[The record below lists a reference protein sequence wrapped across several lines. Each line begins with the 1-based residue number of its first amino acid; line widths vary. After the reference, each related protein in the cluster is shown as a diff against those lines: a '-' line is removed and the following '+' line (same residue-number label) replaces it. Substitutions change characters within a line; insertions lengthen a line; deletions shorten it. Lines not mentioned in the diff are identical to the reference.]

1 MTSSS
6 FFSFPRRKTEPAEGS
21 AGAAPPAPLDSGARP
36 AALPYHA
43 AHSATQPLRALLG
56 ELSHHDS
63 LLWRRAIRAGVAHG
77 PDALVRFGPP
87 VFGLVVGAL
96 LKQHRET
103 VRRNLRLVLGPRP
116 ATDEWADVA
125 RVFAN
130 YANCLAEAFVAASDR
145 GDKLVA
151 HHVNDANYLGAV
163 ELGRGVI
170 VATAHTGGWQAA
182 GPLLSSVHEADV
194 LVVMRR
200 ERDERAQALQDDA
213 RDRAGIRV
221 AHVGDDPLDALPLLT
236 HLKRRGVLAVQM
248 DRLPVGMRCREAT
261 LFGRPW
267 LVPEGPLLL
276 SALSGAPIVPVFT
289 RRLSYMHYEVEAA
302 RPIFLPR
309 RPTASEL
316 DRTAQQLMDQMATFI
331 RNNPTQ
337 WFHFE

>member
-6 FFSFPRRKTEPAEGS
+6 LPRPRPDVAPRAVADVASASVGAPDPRTEAAASPA
-21 AGAAPPAPLDSGARP
+21 AAPSPIE
-36 AALPYHA
+36 
-43 AHSATQPLRALLG
+43 QLRALAA

-63 LLWRRAIRAGVAHG
+63 LLWRRAIRAGVTHG
-77 PDALVRFGPP
+77 PDALVRFSPP

-96 LKQHRET
+96 LRQHREA
-103 VRRNLRLVLGPRP
+103 VRHNLRRVLGPRP
-116 ATDEWADVA
+116 AVDEWADVA

-130 YANCLAEAFVAASDR
+130 YANCLTEAFIAGSDR

-194 LVVMRR
+194 LVVMQR

-221 AHVGDDPLDALPLLT
+221 AHVGDDPLGALSLLA
-236 HLKRRGVLAVQM
+236 HLKRRGVIAVQI
-248 DRLPVGMRCREAT
+248 DRLPAGMRCRKAT
-261 LFGRPW
+261 LFGEPW

-289 RRLSYMHYEVEAA
+289 RRLRRLHYEVDAA

-316 DRTAQQLMDQMATFI
+316 DRTAQALMDQMAIFI